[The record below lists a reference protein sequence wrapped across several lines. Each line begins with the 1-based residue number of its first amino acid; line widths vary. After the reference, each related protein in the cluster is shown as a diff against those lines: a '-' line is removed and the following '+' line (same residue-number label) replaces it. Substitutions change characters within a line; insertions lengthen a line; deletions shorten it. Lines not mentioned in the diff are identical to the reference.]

1 MDCNIPSGSRT
12 GQGSSTLWWVWT
24 EHLAGPQHPL
34 ELSLEV
40 THIWTVLGT
49 SWQHKVWALHWLH
62 YCTTHSRHS
71 TIKSPTLWEKD
82 TRPDDVITKE
92 VVVWRLWNMIISV
105 IIALRTSGKMETGA
119 VTMSVTAYLRVC
131 SSASAA
137 NDQLLELGSRASSI
151 SM

>member
-1 MDCNIPSGSRT
+1 
-12 GQGSSTLWWVWT
+12 
-24 EHLAGPQHPL
+24 
-34 ELSLEV
+34 
-40 THIWTVLGT
+40 
-49 SWQHKVWALHWLH
+49 
-62 YCTTHSRHS
+62 
-71 TIKSPTLWEKD
+71 
-82 TRPDDVITKE
+82 
-92 VVVWRLWNMIISV
+92 MIISV